1 MGRSEIENILEN
13 NPDKWFSY
21 GELANMIGISYGSVS
36 RCCKRLVGFTLS
48 ARWDGTG
55 KTFVKAKVGG
65 AEYNSTTCAN
75 STTHNSNYATKPQ
88 EAKT

>member
-1 MGRSEIENILEN
+1 MIVGRSEIENILEN

-48 ARWDGTG
+48 ARWDDTG

-65 AEYNSTTCAN
+65 AKYNS
-75 STTHNSNYATKPQ
+75 STAHNSDYATKPQ
-88 EAKT
+88 EAKA